1 MSSTPFSMGFF
12 TKIFCQVFS
21 WIPRDWVRFFG
32 SLIGVLWFDIF
43 RLRRKIVLDNLK
55 IAFPE
60 QSEAWR
66 VHQGRQSIMKM
77 GANALEL
84 FTLPSLDEKW
94 IAKNAVIHHW
104 ERLEQAKAK
113 GRGVFLL
120 SLHMGAYDIAASL
133 MSMRGRETYL
143 ISKFFKNKFLND
155 LWFSIRSSQGMKF
168 IDPHG
173 RTNAFDILKAL
184 KSNAGVIFVTDQF
197 MGKPFGVES
206 TFFGRRTGTAKGLG
220 LFVIKT
226 GAPVVPVYSV
236 TGDDGKLH
244 LIFEPEIETASLID
258 DDKEKS
264 IARLTERF
272 NRELET
278 IIRKYPNEW
287 LWVHRRWKDY
297 E

>member
-12 TKIFCQVFS
+12 TKIFCRLFA
-21 WIPRDWVRFFG
+21 WIPRDGVRFFG

-60 QSEAWR
+60 QSEEWR
-66 VHQGRQSIMKM
+66 THQGRQSIMKM

-94 IAKNAVIHHW
+94 IAKNAVIHNW

-113 GRGVFLL
+113 GQGVFLL

-133 MSMRGRETYL
+133 MSMRGQETYL

-258 DDKEKS
+258 EDKEKS